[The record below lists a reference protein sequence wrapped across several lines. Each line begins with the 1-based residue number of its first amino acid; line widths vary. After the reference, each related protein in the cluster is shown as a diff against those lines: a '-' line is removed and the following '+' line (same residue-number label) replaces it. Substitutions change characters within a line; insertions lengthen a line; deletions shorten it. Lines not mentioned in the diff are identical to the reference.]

1 MLTISGG
8 DRWRCEVPEDEW
20 PKDEEVREAITR
32 DFEGEWGDRR
42 QEIVF
47 IGQQMRSGGEQR
59 LRRALDACLLD
70 DEEFRQWEEIM
81 RSENAL
87 EKLDDLFEDGFED
100 WLDEQGHHHDH
111 DHVNDQTHQHSH

>member
-8 DRWRCEVPEDEW
+8 DRWRCEIPEDEW
-20 PKDEEVREAITR
+20 PKDPQVRKAITR
-32 DFEGEWGDRR
+32 DFEGKWGDRR

-59 LRRALDACLLD
+59 LRKALDACLLD
-70 DEEFRQWEEIM
+70 DEEFRLWEEAM
-81 RSENAL
+81 GSENTL

-100 WLDEQGHHHDH
+100 WLDDSQDH
-111 DHVNDQTHQHSH
+111 DHENGHEHHPGHKH